1 MKQLR
6 RLIRQVTVRKTRQQM
21 PPAPGEAAPA
31 RATRKIHLSARG
43 AGAPERQR
51 RRLRVIGFVFAF
63 GFMIVAGRAIEVA
76 MITDAPEAT
85 RVASAPEVRRA
96 MLVDRDGEILAATM
110 DFHTVFVDPHYVWDP
125 VEVADQLTTVVPDL
139 DRDWLLRRLQS
150 DTRYVP
156 IAEGV
161 SPRTRQAIHM
171 LGLPG
176 VFFRAEPGRVYPKQS
191 AAAHVVG
198 YVGDDNQGLA
208 GAELAFEAELAE
220 GAAPVALSIDLTAQH
235 RVESILRRRMA
246 EHQAA
251 GAAAILMRVGTGE
264 IIAMASLPDYDPN
277 LWQEARRLR
286 LDAQH
291 PHFNLASSGAP
302 ELGSVFKPLALA
314 AGLESGR
321 VSLDDEFDASEPVR
335 IGGHVIRDY
344 RGENRPLT
352 AREVILYSS
361 NIGSARMSDQ
371 ISTDVL
377 TDFYRALRLFEAAP
391 IELTES
397 AGPQMPDR
405 WGRVQTMTASYG
417 HGIGVSPLALT
428 AAYGAIANGGVYVPP
443 TIRPVAPGEQVAGDP
458 VMQPHVAAQVL
469 SVLRENIVRSQTG
482 SADIA
487 GLAVAGKTGTAESAY
502 NGGYAEDDRF
512 NTFVAVFPFDD
523 PQYVL
528 TVSLDR
534 PRPTADTHGYAT
546 AGWTAMPAAGEIMED
561 LAGVLNLERREVD
574 PEARLSTVAALFAPR
589 ERAEATVPA
598 EEPAP
603 VAGGN
608 GATATVA
615 GGQ

>member
-6 RLIRQVTVRKTRQQM
+6 RLLRQVKVTTTRQQT
-21 PPAPGEAAPA
+21 PPAPDEAAPA
-31 RATRKIHLSARG
+31 RATRRIHLSAQG
-43 AGAPERQR
+43 AGAQDRQR
-51 RRLRVIGFVFAF
+51 RRLRVIGLVFAF
-63 GFMIVAGRAIEVA
+63 GFLITAGRAVEVA
-76 MITDAPEAT
+76 LVGHAPEEA
-85 RVASAPEVRRA
+85 RVVSAPEVRRA

-110 DFHTVFVDPHYVWDP
+110 DFHTVFADPYYVWDP
-125 VEVADQLTTVVPDL
+125 VEVADQLITVLPDL
-139 DRDWLLRRLQS
+139 NRERLLRRLQS

-161 SPRTRQAIHM
+161 SPRTRQALHM

-176 VFFRAEPGRVYPKQS
+176 VFFRSEPGRVYPKQT
-191 AAAHVVG
+191 AAAHVIG

-246 EHQAA
+246 EFQAV
-251 GAAAILMRVGTGE
+251 GAAAVLMRVGTGE

-277 LWQEARRLR
+277 LWRDARRLR
-286 LDAQH
+286 SDAQH

-314 AGLESGR
+314 AGLEADL
-321 VSLDDEFDASEPVR
+321 VSLDDVFDASRPVR
-335 IGGHVIRDY
+335 IGGHTINDY

-361 NIGSARMSDQ
+361 NIGSARMSDV
-371 ISTDVL
+371 ITTDVL
-377 TDFYRALRLFEAAP
+377 TDFYRSLRLFEAAP
-391 IELTES
+391 IELPES
-397 AGPQMPDR
+397 APPQLPDR
-405 WGRVQTMTASYG
+405 WGRIQTMTASYG
-417 HGIGVSPLALT
+417 HGFGVSPLALT
-428 AAYGAIANGGVYVPP
+428 AAYGALANGGVYVPP
-443 TIRPVAPGEQVAGDP
+443 TIRPVAPGEQVAGEP
-458 VMQPHVAAQVL
+458 VMRPHVAAQVL
-469 SVLRENIVRSQTG
+469 GVLRENVVRSQTG
-482 SADIA
+482 SADIP
-487 GLAVAGKTGTAESAY
+487 GLVVAGKTGTAESAY
-502 NGGYAEDDRF
+502 NGGYSQDDRF

-546 AGWTAMPAAGEIMED
+546 AGWTAMPTAGEIMAD

-589 ERAEATVPA
+589 ERATATVPA

-603 VAGGN
+603 LPVEE
-608 GATATVA
+608 GA
-615 GGQ
+615 QP